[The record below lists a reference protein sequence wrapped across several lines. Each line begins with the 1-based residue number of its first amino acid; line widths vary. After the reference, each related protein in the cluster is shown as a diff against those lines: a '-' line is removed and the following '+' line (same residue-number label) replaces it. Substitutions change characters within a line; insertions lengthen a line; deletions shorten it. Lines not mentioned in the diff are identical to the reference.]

1 MMGAIWINVVE
12 DKMQEL
18 YQENEA
24 LRKLLK
30 QVVDD
35 KRVTVH
41 MSVELLTALVA
52 AAGKP
57 EIK

>member
-1 MMGAIWINVVE
+1 MSAIWVNVVE

-18 YQENEA
+18 YRENEA

-30 QVVDD
+30 QVVDN
-35 KRVTVH
+35 KRATVY

>member
-1 MMGAIWINVVE
+1 MSAIWVTVVE

-18 YQENEA
+18 YRENEA

-30 QVVDD
+30 QVVDN
-35 KRVTVH
+35 KRVTAH
-41 MSVELLTALVA
+41 MSVELLNALVA

>member
-1 MMGAIWINVVE
+1 MSAIWINVVE

-24 LRKLLK
+24 LRNLLK
-30 QVVDD
+30 QVVEN
-35 KRVTVH
+35 KRATAQ
-41 MSVELLTALVA
+41 MSVELLTALVS

>member
-1 MMGAIWINVVE
+1 MSAIWVNVVE

-18 YQENEA
+18 YRENED

-30 QVVDD
+30 QVLNN
-35 KRVTVH
+35 KRATVY

>member
-1 MMGAIWINVVE
+1 MGAIWINVVE

-18 YQENEA
+18 YRENDV
-24 LRKLLK
+24 LRGLLK
-30 QVVDD
+30 QVLEN
-35 KRVTVH
+35 KKATAQ
-41 MSVELLTALVA
+41 MSVELLTALVS